1 MPGARSRFAVIF
13 FTVVIDLIGF
23 GIIIPILPYYAQRL
37 GAGRPVEVIN
47 AGVPGY
53 DIVESVGRMERDIL
67 PLKPDMAEAHASLG
81 RIHCAQDRSEQAIAH
96 FESALEV
103 RPDDAE
109 MIAKL
114 SAGQRPIAIL
124 ASIDGTIVARVGGA
138 FRLVDIERMVRDAI
152 SDRASGAD
160 HLLDDAKSRVD
171 SGDRDAAIALY
182 RRVCTQKCLLPRK
195 ARDAQKAL
203 KKLGVDER

>member
-1 MPGARSRFAVIF
+1 MLQQRGRVLAWLAVLFVLASGSRGGESSMPTF
-13 FTVVIDLIGF
+13 
-23 GIIIPILPYYAQRL
+23 
-37 GAGRPVEVIN
+37 
-47 AGVPGY
+47 VPWKVLNPG
-53 DIVESVGRMERDIL
+53 DE
-67 PLKPDMAEAHASLG
+67 PLKNDLVLYWVPSTRDEI
-81 RIHCAQDRSEQAIAH
+81 RRSPLLTSRPLAIY
-96 FESALEV
+96 STQCVGMQIV

-138 FRLVDIERMVRDAI
+138 FRLGDIERMVRDAI
-152 SDRASGAD
+152 TDRESSAD